1 MVWRSKANPIARGW
15 VSCVNIREKIIKIE
29 NIDITIGISENSL
42 KKILALGV
50 KDKESY
56 FFSDVLRKI
65 IISFLIYKTSVFF
78 KLLKLMTI
86 LNFYYF
92 FPIIRVLIGLW
103 VFVAKRKHLLN
114 TLLRL
119 EYIMLNIFWVICVHV
134 SILGYES
141 YFILFFLTLAACE
154 GALGLALL
162 VSIVRRHGNDCFNK
176 FRVLQ
181 C

>member
-1 MVWRSKANPIARGW
+1 M
-15 VSCVNIREKIIKIE
+15 
-29 NIDITIGISENSL
+29 TT
-42 KKILALGV
+42 LG
-50 KDKESY
+50 
-56 FFSDVLRKI
+56 
-65 IISFLIYKTSVFF
+65 
-78 KLLKLMTI
+78 
-86 LNFYYF
+86 FYYF
-92 FPIIRVLIGLW
+92 VPVIRVIIGLW

-119 EYIMLNIFWVICVHV
+119 EYIILSIFWVICVHV
-134 SILGYES
+134 TVLGYES

-162 VSIVRRHGNDCFNK
+162 VSIVRSHGNDCFSK